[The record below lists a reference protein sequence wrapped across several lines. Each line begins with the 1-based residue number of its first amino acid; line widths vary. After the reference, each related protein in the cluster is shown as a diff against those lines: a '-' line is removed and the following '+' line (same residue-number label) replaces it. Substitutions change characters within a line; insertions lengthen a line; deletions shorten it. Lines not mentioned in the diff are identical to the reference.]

1 MTFRRHESI
10 SSLAFIDPLYI
21 QWGDTRGNTRDALNH
36 WNLCTTGGEE
46 EGRREGDPL
55 RAVSFTFHYGIICHA
70 SVDPL
75 SLADHKQP
83 WHKFQLSRITWRRSI
98 DRPATEKFITL
109 KSTDRDVRE
118 MRAPPTSVSL
128 LQRSF
133 SFFSFFASTGGVDR
147 FIALRWRRLRR
158 LRRFGSV
165 NWRNEKLDD
174 TLPISILERGVT
186 GSLHERSRFFRG
198 LTWLDKKIWFSRR
211 GIKIVFQNFVQDCA
225 SMSCYYVKFRASSWL
240 KYCFLT
246 TSYFLFQFTK
256 HANIYVITICKGS

>member
-109 KSTDRDVRE
+109 KSTDRDARE

-128 LQRSF
+128 LQWSSF
-133 SFFSFFASTGGVDR
+133 LFF
-147 FIALRWRRLRR
+147 LRLR
-158 LRRFGSV
+158 LRSAEWIV
-165 NWRNEKLDD
+165 L
-174 TLPISILERGVT
+174 
-186 GSLHERSRFFRG
+186 SRFDG
-198 LTWLDKKIWFSRR
+198 DVWEDWEDLEVWIDVMK
-211 GIKIVFQNFVQDCA
+211 
-225 SMSCYYVKFRASSWL
+225 SW
-240 KYCFLT
+240 T
-246 TSYFLFQFTK
+246 TRYRFLFQEEKLRGVYTRDRDFSEDWRGWIRK
-256 HANIYVITICKGS
+256 YDFPEEELKLCFRILSKIVQVCLVIT